1 MIRRMST
8 YKPTHRSARMSKTG
22 CYYQCT
28 LEPLLLL
35 VPPLLHTP
43 LLCCNQ
49 CHGND
54 LTNKICAGS
63 SNCLIASQVTDCC
76 SIAYQYSM
84 SAHKYNVYHHK
95 GLLYFVLLVEVY
107 SNSRIELQVQVTMV
121 MLHLVLLFMEIC
133 V

>member
-1 MIRRMST
+1 
-8 YKPTHRSARMSKTG
+8 
-22 CYYQCT
+22 
-28 LEPLLLL
+28 
-35 VPPLLHTP
+35 
-43 LLCCNQ
+43 
-49 CHGND
+49 
-54 LTNKICAGS
+54 
-63 SNCLIASQVTDCC
+63 
-76 SIAYQYSM
+76 M